1 VCVGVAYIGAPL
13 SEVGPKAIRPLV
25 FAAMLSYFAS
35 FVLASRE
42 LGVIQGERQQGY
54 YSSTQR
60 SHRAH
65 RMDDHRRW
73 ARGGLASVRR
83 RDGGD
88 HRAGALRR
96 PDRLALHTFGQ
107 CWPFV
112 EG

>member
-25 FAAMLSYFAS
+25 FAAMLSYFAT

-60 SHRAH
+60 SHRAIA
-65 RMDDHRRW
+65 W
-73 ARGGLASVRR
+73 TIIVVGLVAV
-83 RDGGD
+83 
-88 HRAGALRR
+88 L
-96 PDRLALHTFGQ
+96 LAFAVVMAVAIGLGHSDVPTG
-107 CWPFV
+107 
-112 EG
+112 